1 MKILRKNF
9 KLLKIYKNLIILKN
23 EKKKRVN
30 KNKI

>member
-23 EKKKRVN
+23 EKKKRVIN
-30 KNKI
+30 